1 MRDAIEASLDLIDQ
15 RASAIIESA
24 EARLSS
30 ATISV
35 TGIVDDI
42 IKKIKELIDRLLE
55 DLRNSVAGWLKGIV
69 DAIGGFL
76 GNLINQV
83 SGWIAAIADR
93 IHSAISAIGDR
104 IRDSISALTESVRS
118 LASNLVSRIESLIST
133 IANKLS
139 SLVQRIEDL
148 ATRLAEAISGAISSL
163 VQKIEDL
170 AGRIARAI
178 AEAFHQAMDRLA
190 GMIAQIV
197 SGVRQ
202 AVGEIIGTVINAIGN
217 LISAIRERVAEIAS
231 AVLSGIGELAE
242 KIRSGIEALAAR
254 IRETAEAVAEKIR
267 TTIEELLAQ
276 ILEVVQGI
284 IKRVS
289 QFATDA
295 LKWLQENIWRR
306 VETALEQVKET
317 INHKISV
324 LDAAARG
331 RYRDLDALI
340 SDLSDPA
347 PGAAAIA
354 LAPVLFI
361 MAAAASTAIGQVV
374 AEAMEGIS
382 VTVRREFRAHFADP
396 QSAALAAIKGTA
408 PEGAIE
414 AAYSAAGLSREQ
426 FNVLLGALAQYPDT
440 SAIVASVLRGTM
452 SPDQAEELL
461 RKQGYVDGSLNI
473 FLDAARAIMTPGEV
487 LEALNRGLISEEAAR
502 GELRARGFNDAQI
515 NTILAMR
522 FTIPGVSDLIRMMV
536 RDAFNEEVVKR
547 YGYDEDFP
555 EAILEWTRKQGLP
568 DTFTRAYWR
577 AHWELPSP
585 TQGFEMLHRGVIS
598 IEDLRTL
605 LKIADYPPFWRDKL
619 IQISYNPITRVDIRR
634 MYRLGL
640 LDFQDLVERYK
651 HLGYTEED
659 ARALAEFTAKYE
671 QTDVEN
677 LLDRLTT
684 RTQNAIERAYAKG
697 KIDRQK
703 ARDML
708 VRIGMSEDL
717 VDQVLAIVDF
727 ERELAVAGEDEP
739 EFRTI
744 ARQTIM
750 AAYADRMIS
759 RDEAKERLMM
769 IAYSEPDAEFLL
781 NVEDWRYAKRI
792 RDEKVENLT
801 IKYVEGLIDE
811 TDFVAGLTQM
821 QLRQEEIDVIFERAQ
836 LAKERKTKRLSETTL
851 ARLLRMGIITDEEYA
866 EELRAAGYQ
875 EKHIQ
880 WLLQSRIIPTGG

>member
-1 MRDAIEASLDLIDQ
+1 MRDAIAASLDLIDQ
-15 RASAIIESA
+15 RASAVIDTA

-30 ATISV
+30 ATISI

-42 IKKIKELIDRLLE
+42 VRKIQELINRLLE
-55 DLRNSVAGWLKGIV
+55 DLRNSVAGWIRGIV

-76 GNLINQV
+76 GNLVNQV

-93 IHSAISAIGDR
+93 LHSAISAIGDR
-104 IRDSISALTESVRS
+104 IREAISALTQSVRA
-118 LASNLVSRIESLIST
+118 LASQLVQQIESLIST
-133 IANKLS
+133 IATRLS
-139 SLVQRIEDL
+139 DLVRRIEDL
-148 ATRLAEAISGAISSL
+148 AGRLVEAISGAISSL
-163 VQKIEDL
+163 VQKIEEL

-178 AEAFHQAMDRLA
+178 AEAFQQAMDRLA

-197 SGVRQ
+197 AGVRQ
-202 AVGEIIGTVINAIGN
+202 AVGEIIGAVLNTISN
-217 LISAIRERVAEIAS
+217 LITTIRDRVAEIAS

-242 KIRSGIEALAAR
+242 KVRSGIEALAAR
-254 IRETAEAVAEKIR
+254 IWETAESVAEKIR
-267 TTIEELLAQ
+267 TTIEQLLAR

-284 IKRVS
+284 VQRLS
-289 QFATDA
+289 QFASNA
-295 LKWLQENIWRR
+295 LVWLRENIWQR
-306 VETALEQVKET
+306 VESALEQMKET
-317 INHKISV
+317 INHKIGV

-331 RYRDLDALI
+331 RYKDLDALI
-340 SDLSDPA
+340 GDLSDPA

-361 MAAAASTAIGQVV
+361 LAAAASTAIGQVV

-382 VTVRREFRAHFADP
+382 VTVRREFRAHYADP
-396 QSAALAAIKGTA
+396 QSAALAAIKQTA
-408 PEGAIE
+408 PREAIE
-414 AAYSAAGLSREQ
+414 AAYSAAGLSPEQ
-426 FNVLLGALAQYPDT
+426 FDVLRGALAQYPDV
-440 SAIVASVLRGTM
+440 SAIVASVLRGSM
-452 SPDQAEELL
+452 SPDQAEVLL
-461 RKQGYVDGSLNI
+461 KRQGYVDGSLTI
-473 FLDAARAIMTPGEV
+473 FLDAARAILSPGEV

-502 GELRARGFNDAQI
+502 EELRARGFRDAQI
-515 NTILAMR
+515 NTLLAMR
-522 FTIPGVSDLIRMMV
+522 FAIPGISDLIRMMV

-568 DTFTRAYWR
+568 DMFTRAYWR

-585 TQGFEMLHRGVIS
+585 TQGFEMLHRGVIDV
-598 IEDLRTL
+598 EDLRTL

-684 RTQNAIERAYAKG
+684 RTQNAIERAYARG

-703 ARDML
+703 ARELL
-708 VRIGMSEDL
+708 VKTGMAEDL
-717 VDQVLAIVDF
+717 VEHVLAIVDF
-727 ERELAVAGEDEP
+727 ERELAIAGEDEP
-739 EFRTI
+739 EFRTL

-750 AAYADRMIS
+750 EAYADRMIT
-759 RDEAKERLMM
+759 RDEAKARLMM

-781 NVEDWRYAKRI
+781 AVEDWRYAKRI

-801 IKYVEGLIDE
+801 LKYVEGLVDE
-811 TDFVAGLTQM
+811 TEFVAGLTQM
-821 QLRQEEIDVIFERAQ
+821 QLRPEEIDVIFERAQ
-836 LAKERKTKRLSETTL
+836 LAKERKTKRLSEATL
-851 ARLLRMGIITDEEYA
+851 ARLLRMGIISDEEYA
-866 EELRAAGYQ
+866 EELRAAGYT
-875 EKHIQ
+875 EKHIA
-880 WLLQSRIIPTGG
+880 WLLQSRIIPMGG